1 MHTECLPQASDATRQ
16 SLQNVSLGCASST
29 GGRAGQDDRAQAF
42 SFVVT
47 RQGSRFRCTVA
58 AVLDGHHGSVV
69 SELASSLLPT
79 VLTDAV
85 RQHVAK
91 SDSLDVGIE
100 QGMKDCILQLDTATF
115 NMWHRQSNLTGG
127 TTLLVLL
134 MILETGVV
142 FTCNVGDCKAVMSVK
157 GNAEA
162 LSECHN
168 PPVLSEKRRFEEAG
182 ISCFM
187 DHIGGSDINV
197 CRTIGTSLS
206 RFQRFG
212 FAGSG
217 ADAAQDGGGMRPPLS
232 GRVTAWC

>member
-1 MHTECLPQASDATRQ
+1 MHTDSLPQTSEAAMQ
-16 SLQNVSLGCASST
+16 SLPTSGLQLVSLGSASSP

-47 RQGSRFRCTVA
+47 WQGKKYRCTVA

-69 SELASSLLPT
+69 SEMASSMLPT
-79 VLTDAV
+79 VLTDAIW
-85 RQHVAK
+85 QHVAK
-91 SDSLDVGIE
+91 TDSLDDGIE
-100 QGMKDCILQLDTATF
+100 QGMSDCIMQLDTATF
-115 NMWHRQSNLTGG
+115 NMWHSQASMTGG

-142 FTCNVGDCKAVMSVK
+142 FTCNVGDCKAVLSVK

-168 PPVLSEKRRFEEAG
+168 PPVLSEKSRFEEAG

-197 CRTIGTSLS
+197 CRTIGTFRGVS
-206 RFQRFG
+206 
-212 FAGSG
+212 
-217 ADAAQDGGGMRPPLS
+217 
-232 GRVTAWC
+232 C